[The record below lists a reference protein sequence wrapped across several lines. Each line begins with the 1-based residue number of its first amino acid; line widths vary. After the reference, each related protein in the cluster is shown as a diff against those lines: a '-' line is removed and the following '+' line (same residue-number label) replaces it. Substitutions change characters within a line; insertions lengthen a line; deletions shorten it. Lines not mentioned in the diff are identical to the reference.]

1 MNFQQLRTV
10 REAIRKGF
18 NLTDAADVL
27 CTSQSGVS
35 RQIRELEEE
44 LGVQIFERYGKRL
57 TGLTR
62 PGRDIAPIIE
72 RLLVEQENIKEAAND
87 HFGLITGRLD
97 VAATH
102 AIARYLLPPIVA
114 AFNTRYPQ
122 VTLALHQASPL
133 QVAQMVRDGVVDIGF
148 VNEHTYADSPSD
160 LVLFRAFGWS
170 HCLILPAGHPL
181 LSDPHLTLEKIAAYP
196 IVTYDESMT
205 GRDQINQAFY
215 AQGLTPNVVLSAVD
229 SDIIKAYVEAGVG
242 IGIIAEIAYDP
253 SRDRGLVSITHV
265 ERSPLT
271 EPNTAFLA
279 VRRGVFMRGY
289 AISLINGILSGSSA
303 EEIRAAIAMDW
314 TNEK

>member
-62 PGRDIAPIIE
+62 PGQDIAPIIE
-72 RLLVEQENIKEAAND
+72 RLLVEQENIKEAASD

-114 AFNTRYPQ
+114 AFNARYPQ

-133 QVAQMVRDGVVDIGF
+133 QIAQMVRDGVVDMGF
-148 VNEHTYADSPSD
+148 VNEHTYADAPPD
-160 LVLFRAFGWS
+160 LVLFKAFSWS
-170 HCLILPAGHPL
+170 NSLILPVGHPL
-181 LSDPHLTLEKIAAYP
+181 LTDPHVTLEKIAAYP

-215 AQGLTPNVVLSAVD
+215 DQGLTPNVVLTAVD
-229 SDIIKAYVEAGVG
+229 SDIIKTYVEAGVG
-242 IGIIAEIAYDP
+242 IGIIAEIACDAD
-253 SRDRGLVSITHV
+253 RDRGLVSLTHIDQA
-265 ERSPLT
+265 PLT
-271 EPNTAFLA
+271 KPNTAFLA
-279 VRRGVFMRGY
+279 ARRGVFMRGY
-289 AISLINGILSGSSA
+289 AISLINGILPGSSTDG
-303 EEIRAAIAMDW
+303 IRAAIA
-314 TNEK
+314 TERG